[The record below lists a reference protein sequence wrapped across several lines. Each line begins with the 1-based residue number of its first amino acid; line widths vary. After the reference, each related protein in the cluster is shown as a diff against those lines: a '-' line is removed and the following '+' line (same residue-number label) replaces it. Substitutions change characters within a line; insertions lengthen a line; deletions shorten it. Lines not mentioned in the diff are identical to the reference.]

1 MRRWTWALGVTLLL
15 VCTAGAPAADDAVGK
30 KVYAERCSPCHGDT
44 GDGNGPAAA
53 AIKPPPRNFRDPAF
67 WQGRTAAQLKA
78 TVRDGRPGTMMS
90 PFAGTLSDAEIDAV
104 VAYVTTF
111 RPAEH

>member
-1 MRRWTWALGVTLLL
+1 MRLAGWGLVAVLALAAATR
-15 VCTAGAPAADDAVGK
+15 AGAADQAVGK

-53 AIKPPPRNFRDPAF
+53 AIKPPPRNFRDPGF
-67 WQGRTAAQLKA
+67 WQGRTAAQLKV

-90 PFAGTLSDAEIDAV
+90 PFAGTLSEAEIDAV
-104 VAYVTTF
+104 VAYVATF
-111 RPAEH
+111 GPAGH